1 MATYLV
7 VHTPKTE
14 EEIEA
19 ESVVRPPTR
28 LEDLARD
35 HGTETANPR
44 WIKTWSPDLHD
55 ERLFSLWDA
64 IDAQAIN
71 STIETYGFLDHMTSH
86 PVRVQEWGPDEVLT
100 SGE

>member
-7 VHTPKTE
+7 VHTPKTTE
-14 EEIEA
+14 EVEA
-19 ESVVRPPTR
+19 ESEVRPPTR

-35 HGTETANPR
+35 HGAETSEPR

-55 ERLFSLWDA
+55 ERIFSLWDA
-64 IDAQAIN
+64 ADAQKIL
-71 STIETYGFLDHMTSH
+71 SVIETYGFLDDMTSH
-86 PVRVQEWGPDEVLT
+86 PVRVQEWGPIEVLS